1 MEDRSIDKTVR
12 MTEVIKILLDNA
24 PVVNT
29 EEEKTKYILESIRK
43 LKDAGIT
50 FDVNDPTPDNT
61 PENPSIANYRQD
73 ICQAIEKGDPERLEA
88 LIEEGAD
95 IDQFIDANGNTP
107 LHMAA
112 VKGQMECMRI
122 LFSAGADPYIK
133 NNENENP
140 VETFRSIYPEKY
152 SEYKER
158 IVNLTGIELKETVS
172 LELGRQ

>member
-61 PENPSIANYRQD
+61 PENPSIVNYRQD

-122 LFSAGADPYIK
+122 LFAAGANHYIR
-133 NNENENP
+133 NNHGNTL
-140 VETFRSIYPEKY
+140 V
-152 SEYKER
+152 
-158 IVNLTGIELKETVS
+158 ELK
-172 LELGRQ
+172 RQYRRNWGGNNNYCGCLKTKRRYFNM

>member
-73 ICQAIEKGDPERLEA
+73 I
-88 LIEEGAD
+88 
-95 IDQFIDANGNTP
+95 
-107 LHMAA
+107 
-112 VKGQMECMRI
+112 
-122 LFSAGADPYIK
+122 
-133 NNENENP
+133 
-140 VETFRSIYPEKY
+140 
-152 SEYKER
+152 
-158 IVNLTGIELKETVS
+158 
-172 LELGRQ
+172 